1 MNAIETHALTK
12 YYGSTRGIEDLT
24 LTVEEGD
31 FFGFIGPNG
40 AGKSTTIRTLLG
52 LIHPTSGNA
61 SVLGLDVT
69 KNRTELL
76 RQVGYLPSEAAFYA
90 GMRVEELLRF
100 SAGLRG
106 LDCADEATRL
116 SDRLELDTRRR
127 VDQLSLGNRKKAGIV
142 CALQHKPRL
151 LILDEPTGGLDPLM
165 QRELFAILQERNQE
179 GATVFLSSHILSEIG
194 RYCKRA
200 AVIRD
205 GRLLASDRVERLGG
219 EGNVKQVTLRGLSEL
234 PAIEGARRITQ
245 EDDVLRF
252 SYNGDPKALLA
263 ALAPLAFSDLT
274 ITDPA
279 PEEVFLHYYDKEGD

>member
-1 MNAIETHALTK
+1 MNAIETHSLTK

-24 LTVEEGD
+24 LSVEEGD

-40 AGKSTTIRTLLG
+40 AGKSTTIRALLG
-52 LIHPTSGNA
+52 LIRPTSGNA
-61 SVLGLDVT
+61 LVLGMDAQA
-69 KNRTELL
+69 NRSELL
-76 RQVGYLPSEAAFYA
+76 RQVGYLSSEASFYR

-106 LDCADEATRL
+106 LDCSAEAARL
-116 SDRLELDTRRR
+116 AARLELDTRRR
-127 VDQLSLGNRKKAGIV
+127 VDQLSLGNRKKVGIV

-151 LILDEPTGGLDPLM
+151 LILDEPTSGLDPLI
-165 QRELFAILQERNQE
+165 QREFFDLLGERQRE

-205 GRLLASDRVERLGG
+205 GRLLASDLVERLGDA
-219 EGNVKQVTLRGLSEL
+219 NVKQITLKGVTEI
-234 PAIEGARRITQ
+234 PVIEGARRITR
-245 EDDVLRF
+245 EGDRLCF

-263 ALAPLAFSDLT
+263 SLSALSFSDIT

-279 PEEVFLHYYDKEGD
+279 PEDILLHYYEQEGD